1 MIILDT
7 DALGHVQKKDPVG
20 LLIESGLDAS
30 PDPDI
35 RITAVTA
42 YEMMGGAVALI
53 DRRKKERRDPIPA
66 FHLLQDLVEYLGR
79 WRGRILPYETAA
91 EQIYQSFPAQA
102 ASGVEGQCAD
112 RGDCD
117 GLRCGGL
124 DLQRER
130 LRKGA
135 GPHSLPG
142 RDSFESPVMRRAG
155 HGCRLRQG
163 TDPAGPA
170 SRRNPKATCPFAGP
184 IFCQVVRSMGLPRSS
199 DKLQDHRQ

>member
-42 YEMMGGAVALI
+42 YEVMGGAVALI

-91 EQIYQSFPAQA
+91 EQIYQSFPA
-102 ASGVEGQCAD
+102 
-112 RGDCD
+112 
-117 GLRCGGL
+117 
-124 DLQRER
+124 
-130 LRKGA
+130 
-135 GPHSLPG
+135 
-142 RDSFESPVMRRAG
+142 
-155 HGCRLRQG
+155 RLRQELK
-163 TDPAGPA
+163 DDARIA
-170 SRRNPKATCPFAGP
+170 AIAMAYDAAVWTCNESDYARVP
-184 IFCQVVRSMGLPRSS
+184 GLTVFRAETV
-199 DKLQDHRQ
+199 LRVL